1 MIPVDPSLLKYSDVG
16 YQKKR
21 ECFVKKTTSLG
32 MTVIRYRTKVGQ
44 PGITVSW
51 YYRPEQV

>member
-21 ECFVKKTTSLG
+21 ECFVEKKTTSSG
-32 MTVIRYRTKVGQ
+32 MTVI
-44 PGITVSW
+44 
-51 YYRPEQV
+51 